1 MRINAGV
8 RQIDASFKYSHFI
21 AALNKAN
28 IKINRKMM
36 AELAVNNPTAFKAI
50 VDKSGLGK

>member
-8 RQIDASFKYSHFI
+8 RQINPGFKYSKFI

-28 IKINRKMM
+28 IKIDRKML
-36 AELAVNNPTAFKAI
+36 AELAVNNPEAFKAV
-50 VDKSGLGK
+50 VDKSGLKK